1 VHDQEY
7 HTSVWGH
14 IGLLGLK
21 DHVLLPGY
29 AGYQGTPAASLA
41 PTNAEVAD
49 LAHAQG
55 GVVGYV
61 HPFDSDPDPSDTT
74 HPLTAEFPV
83 DLALGKV
90 DYYEAMGF
98 VDDPMATAHVWYR
111 ALNCGFRLP
120 AGAGT
125 DAMANFASLRG
136 PVGMNRVYVHTGGA
150 VGQRVLLDSLL
161 AGRTFATN
169 GPLLEL
175 SVGGRGVGQE
185 LRLPAGSRAVDAR
198 VRLRSNVPIDH
209 LEVVANGQV
218 VADVPLAGDRT
229 RADTSLRLP
238 LQGSGWFLLRA
249 RSDRAMYP
257 VLDLYP
263 YATTSPVYVIVA
275 GAPLRSAE
283 DAEYFIRWIDRVAA
297 TAEQSKDWNTDAERG
312 AVLDLMRRAREEY
325 EKRR

>member
-1 VHDQEY
+1 VNKEGRIPDIGYRVGRDPASTAKTVSVHDQEY

-14 IGLLGLK
+14 IGLLGLR

-29 AGYQGTPAASLA
+29 AGYQGTPAGSLA

-55 GVVGYV
+55 AVVGYV

-125 DAMANFASLRG
+125 DAMANYASLRG
-136 PVGMNRVYVHTGGA
+136 PVGLPVVTWRRAFTEG
-150 VGQRVLLDSLL
+150 LLCDLSNPKTLIV
-161 AGRTFATN
+161 FA
-169 GPLLEL
+169 
-175 SVGGRGVGQE
+175 SVCS
-185 LRLPAGSRAVDAR
+185 SR
-198 VRLRSNVPIDH
+198 
-209 LEVVANGQV
+209 
-218 VADVPLAGDRT
+218 
-229 RADTSLRLP
+229 
-238 LQGSGWFLLRA
+238 
-249 RSDRAMYP
+249 RSDAVYACSRSMSIRLIVPRA
-257 VLDLYP
+257 
-263 YATTSPVYVIVA
+263 
-275 GAPLRSAE
+275 
-283 DAEYFIRWIDRVAA
+283 
-297 TAEQSKDWNTDAERG
+297 
-312 AVLDLMRRAREEY
+312 
-325 EKRR
+325 